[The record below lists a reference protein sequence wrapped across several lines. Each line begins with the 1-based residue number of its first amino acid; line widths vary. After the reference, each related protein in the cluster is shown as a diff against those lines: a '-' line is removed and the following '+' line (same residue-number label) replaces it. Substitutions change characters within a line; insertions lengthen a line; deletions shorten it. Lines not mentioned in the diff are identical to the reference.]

1 MSNARRTAIA
11 ALVLTLTGLVP
22 LGSGAGKQRAFTV
35 EDLYRLGQVGQLRV
49 APDRPLAAFAVKTF
63 DMEANTSL
71 GRLWLADLETGGSRQ
86 LTGADKSDFAP
97 RWLPDG
103 RLAFLSVR
111 SGAPQVWAIRVDGGE
126 AVRLT
131 DLATGVDNFAPA
143 PDGKHLAVIAAVF
156 PDCGADMACNKERA
170 AAVDD
175 GKVKARI
182 YSALPVRIW
191 DRWLDER
198 RGHVLWVPLD
208 GGEPRDLTPG
218 SFQTPPLDLG
228 GHMDLDV
235 SPDGTAVVFTANT
248 TRSPAWNTNNDVFE
262 VQVSG
267 GPPRNLTARNE
278 ACDAEPKYSPRG
290 DTIAFLAMAR
300 PGFEADRRVLTLYDR
315 KTKKLIPL
323 TGSLDATIY
332 DFAWSP
338 RGRSIFF
345 TAPERGR
352 VAIYEATVP
361 AGIVTK
367 RLHLGTHSDVGVTS
381 DGRALVYIKQ
391 TMSQPKEI
399 FAASVSGDGERRISA
414 INDAALEGI
423 GMGESSEFAFAGAG
437 GGEVHG
443 FLLRPPG
450 FDAKKKYPLLLL
462 IHGGPQGAFG
472 DEFHQ
477 RWNMQLFAAPGFVV
491 AAINF
496 HGSTGYGQEFTD
508 AVSGDWGGQPY
519 DDIMRGVDHLT
530 GGAYPFIDGGNVS
543 AAGASYGGF
552 MINWILGHTDRFRSL
567 VSHDGVYEQVSMYG
581 ATEELWFP
589 EWEMKGTPWAN
600 PEMYDR
606 FSPARHAAKFR
617 TPTLVVHGEHDY
629 RVPYTQGLQLFTAL
643 QRQGIESKLIFFPD
657 ENHFVQ
663 KPQNARLWWHS
674 VLGWLADHAGLK
686 WAPPSPSPAKPAAKG
701 KPARIAG

>member
-1 MSNARRTAIA
+1 MSNARLAATA
-11 ALVLTLTGLVP
+11 ALILATAV
-22 LGSGAGKQRAFTV
+22 SAGAGAQKTRPFSV
-35 EDLYRLGQVGQLRV
+35 EDLYRLGQVSQLRV
-49 APDRPLAAFAVKTF
+49 APDRPLAAFVVKAF
-63 DMEANTSL
+63 DMEANTALS
-71 GRLWLADLETGGSRQ
+71 RLWLADLESGKSRQ
-86 LTGADKSDFAP
+86 LTGAEKSDFAP
-97 RWLPDG
+97 RFLPDG
-103 RLAFLSVR
+103 RLAFLSLR
-111 SGAPQVWAIRVDGGE
+111 SGSPQVWAIHVDGGE
-126 AVRLT
+126 AERLT
-131 DLATGVDNFAPA
+131 DLATGVDNFAVA
-143 PDGKHLAVIAAVF
+143 PDGKHLAVVAAVF
-156 PDCGADMACNKERA
+156 PECGADMACNKERA
-170 AAVDD
+170 AAEEA
-175 GKVKARI
+175 GKVKARV
-182 YSALPVRIW
+182 YSALPIRIW
-191 DRWLDER
+191 DHWLDER

-218 SFQTPPLDLG
+218 AFRTPPLDLG
-228 GHMDLDV
+228 GRMDLDI

-248 TRSPAWNTNNDVFE
+248 TQNPAWNTNNDVFE

-278 ACDAEPKYSPRG
+278 ACDAEPRYSPKG

-323 TGSLDATIY
+323 TDSLDSGVY

-338 RGRSIFF
+338 KGRSIFF

-352 VAIYEATVP
+352 VAIHEVGVP
-361 AGIVTK
+361 SGIVTR
-367 RLHLGTHSDVGVTS
+367 RLHLGTHSDIGVTS

-391 TMSQPKEI
+391 TMSQPKDV
-399 FAASVSGDGERRISA
+399 FTASAAGEGERRISA
-414 INDAALEGI
+414 VNDAALTGI
-423 GMGESSEFAFAGAG
+423 EFGAYDEFEYEGAG
-437 GGEVHG
+437 GDGIHG
-443 FLLRPPG
+443 FLLKPPG

-477 RWNMQLFAAPGFVV
+477 RWNMQLFATPGFVV

-508 AVSGDWGGQPY
+508 AVSGDWGGKPY
-519 DDIMRGVDHLT
+519 EDIMKGMDHLI
-530 GGAYPFIDGGNVS
+530 GGAYPFIDGNNVS

-552 MINWILGHTDRFRSL
+552 MVNWILGHTDRFRSL

-589 EWEMKGTPWAN
+589 EWEMKGTPWTNA
-600 PEMYDR
+600 EMYDR
-606 FSPARHAAKFR
+606 FSPARFAAKFR

-643 QRQGIESKLIFFPD
+643 QRQGVESKLLFFPD

-663 KPQNARLWWHS
+663 KPQNARLWWS
-674 VLGWLADHAGLK
+674 TVLGWLSDHAGLK
-686 WAPPSPSPAKPAAKG
+686 WAPPAPKPAKAKAKG